1 MRLAVAQ
8 EESAHRTGGRTRLG
22 RTGRKTL
29 NRILPKWE
37 EEALPSIG
45 NLMDP
50 EVLEDLMDSI
60 AHRLEDDPLGLLCPA
75 LSM

>member
-1 MRLAVAQ
+1 MSVCFPPRFH
-8 EESAHRTGGRTRLG
+8 EFEF
-22 RTGRKTL
+22 RKTL

-50 EVLEDLMDSI
+50 EVLEDLMDTI